1 MPKKLPDD
9 FKERFC
15 NNIEK
20 LKFIFDD
27 DQDITP
33 TKCKL
38 KKLRKKVPDEEG
50 IILIA
55 EEVNDSSNDNNSDSD
70 DDTDDDECLT
80 DSIKILKKNVYYNYD
95 RVFVKY
101 FKFTTDKNS
110 YVDADELH
118 KIFSDGKYMDNS
130 NKIVLQQY
138 LKEAGITMRQSKG
151 YERYHNIKYKI
162 N

>member
-1 MPKKLPDD
+1 MPKKLSND

-15 NNIEK
+15 NNREK
-20 LKFIFDD
+20 LTFIFDD
-27 DQDITP
+27 ETDTNP
-33 TKCKL
+33 KCKS
-38 KKLRKKVPDEEG
+38 KKSRKKVPDEEEE

-55 EEVNDSSNDNNSDSD
+55 EELDDSNSDSD
-70 DDTDDDECLT
+70 DDDCLT
-80 DSIKILKKNVYYNYD
+80 DSIRRLKKKVYNNYEEL
-95 RVFVKY
+95 FVKY
-101 FKFTTDKNS
+101 FKITADKNS

-138 LKEAGITMRQSKG
+138 LKELGITMKQSKG
-151 YERYHNIKYKI
+151 YERYYNVKYKI

>member
-1 MPKKLPDD
+1 MPKKIPND

-15 NNIEK
+15 NNRER
-20 LKFIFDD
+20 LTFIFDD
-27 DQDITP
+27 ETDTNP
-33 TKCKL
+33 KCKS
-38 KKLRKKVPDEEG
+38 KKSRKKVPDEEEE

-55 EEVNDSSNDNNSDSD
+55 EELDDSCSDSNSNSDIDS
-70 DDTDDDECLT
+70 DDECLT
-80 DSIKILKKNVYYNYD
+80 DSIDRLKKKVYYNYD

-138 LKEAGITMRQSKG
+138 LKELGITMRQSKG
-151 YERYHNIKYKI
+151 YERYYNVKYKI
-162 N
+162 I